1 MLARLKIGPKLLL
14 APAAVLVLLV
24 LLAAL
29 AGSAMLRQ
37 NQALAQVVE
46 QRATRIKA
54 AAELVAAVQ
63 RGHAEAYQWFAWMSA
78 SFSGARVEALARQI
92 ASRQRQVDAQF
103 DALLVATRE
112 VGAERILVARA
123 AAAHARYGAAV
134 ADALDIARS
143 DQSVGT
149 AAMSRAERAFDE
161 VAQGL
166 AALAQREQDL
176 SALEVARTRADL
188 VRVQW
193 VMRAGV
199 VAALGLALLISM
211 AVRRALL
218 REVGAIGAAAS
229 ALSNGNLTAR
239 PGSDGRDE
247 IADTARSL
255 DASIRHLNGTLKA
268 ILACARDID
277 GSSGQIVQM
286 GRATDA
292 QALSACHAE
301 LVVATAEA
309 ARRLQEQALGLSRA
323 VAGLRLDQDGAP
335 QAAPASGPAPAP
347 VPAGRARLRLA
358 ARSGTA
364 LGDLWM
370 R

>member
-1 MLARLKIGPKLLL
+1 MLSRLKIGPKLLL

-29 AGSAMLRQ
+29 AGGALLRQ

-46 QRATRIKA
+46 QRAARIKA

-63 RGHAEAYQWFAWMSA
+63 RGHAEVYQWFAWTSA
-78 SFSGARVEALARQI
+78 SFSGARIETLARQI
-92 ASRQRQVDAQF
+92 ASRQRRVEAQF

-112 VGAERILVARA
+112 VGAERALVAQA

-176 SALEVARTRADL
+176 SALAVARTRADL
-188 VRVQW
+188 ARVQW
-193 VMRAGV
+193 AMRAGV
-199 VAALGLALLISM
+199 AAAVGLALLITM

-218 REVGAIGAAAS
+218 REVGSIGAAAS
-229 ALSNGNLTAR
+229 ALSSGNLTAQQ
-239 PGSDGRDE
+239 GSDGRDE
-247 IADTARSL
+247 IADTARAL

-277 GSSGQIVQM
+277 GSSGQIAQM
-286 GRATDA
+286 GRAIDG
-292 QALSACHAE
+292 QPLSASHAQ
-301 LVVATAEA
+301 LVVATAA
-309 ARRLQEQALGLSRA
+309 AAQRLQQQALGLSRA

-335 QAAPASGPAPAP
+335 PRP
-347 VPAGRARLRLA
+347 PAGRARLRLA
-358 ARSGTA
+358 ARRGKA
-364 LGDLWM
+364 VAEVEHL
-370 R
+370 